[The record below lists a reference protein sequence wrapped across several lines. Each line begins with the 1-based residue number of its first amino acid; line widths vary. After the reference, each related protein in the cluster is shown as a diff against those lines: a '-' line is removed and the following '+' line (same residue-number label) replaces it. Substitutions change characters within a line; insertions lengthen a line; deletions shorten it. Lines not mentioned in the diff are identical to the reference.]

1 MAVPI
6 AVGELA
12 IAAMKSEAAAI
23 ALKKIGDYVWPK
35 IAKSPAKAAGDATL
49 DSLALN
55 VEQLPTRLEMEKAF
69 DSLEERL
76 ASLIDVRG
84 QADLLVIKRWVI
96 ALGIGQMVVLAA
108 VMITLFR

>member
-35 IAKSPAKAAGDATL
+35 IAKSPPTTGDTTL
-49 DSLALN
+49 ASLALN

-96 ALGIGQMVVLAA
+96 ALGIGQMVLLAA